1 METCLRQ
8 IHLRMTP
15 AGGLTEWPSNP
26 HRKEW
31 LAVPE
36 LRSGN
41 DAYRFLLEV
50 TTGLCSAIPG
60 ETNVFGQFKK
70 AWLNFR
76 CTGEAAEVAHLAP
89 TIHRLIDDTKTI
101 RQEHLEGIGGCSYGS
116 LARKLIAPR
125 PGDKILFVGA
135 GDLARSMLPLFRS
148 HSLGIWHYRDIEVPN
163 SLIERVF
170 LPDQGQGAA
179 SWADHVILTTPADNH
194 NDANWQ
200 DWLSAT
206 RARTVVHLGQH
217 RAQDRVLKR
226 NWGNA
231 LAYYDLADMLAL
243 RREQDDHRSEQL
255 MRARAAC
262 RQRAKAFALADR
274 LAARNNATIERLA
287 VKRSMPDASLAL
299 A

>member
-1 METCLRQ
+1 MDTCLRQ
-8 IHLRMTP
+8 IRVRMTTAGALP
-15 AGGLTEWPSNP
+15 AWPSNSQG
-26 HRKEW
+26 KESP
-31 LAVPE
+31 AAPE

-76 CTGEAAEVAHLAP
+76 CTGEAVEVAQLAP
-89 TIHRLIDDTKTI
+89 TIHRLINDTKAI

-135 GDLARSMLPLFRS
+135 GDLARSMLPLFSS
-148 HSLGIWHYRDIEVPN
+148 HRLGFWHYRDIEVPN

-170 LPDQGQGAA
+170 LPDQGQVAA
-179 SWADHVILTTPADNH
+179 SWANHVILTTPADKH

-206 RARTVVHLGQH
+206 RVRTVVHLGQH
-217 RAQDRVLKR
+217 SGQGRALKR

-231 LAYYDLADMLAL
+231 LARYDLADMLAL
-243 RREQDDHRSEQL
+243 RREQNDHRSEQL
-255 MRARAAC
+255 MLARAAC
-262 RQRAKAFALADR
+262 RQRAKAFGLAER
-274 LAARNNATIERLA
+274 LAVRNNATTDRLA
-287 VKRSMPDASLAL
+287 VQSRTHDTGIAL
-299 A
+299 V